1 MHFRLIIAADLH
13 SYHGMCPTLGQE
25 HTTHLRI
32 GSLAKLITAAA
43 KCLLIDLHI
52 SNIEERPI
60 DGHEPIAPKE
70 GLWSLLPLCYR
81 LAAGLHESF
90 HYLTPQFPSSY
101 SQC

>member
-13 SYHGMCPTLGQE
+13 TYHRMTPTLGQE

-32 GSLAKLITAAA
+32 GSFAKLIAAAA

-60 DGHEPIAPKE
+60 YGHEPIASKE
-70 GLWSLLPLCYR
+70 GLRGLFPPCYR
-81 LAAGLHESF
+81 LATGLHEHF
-90 HYLTPQFPSSY
+90 HSLTAYFHSS
-101 SQC
+101 